1 MKLYEIYL
9 TEEQLEEINLKQMGA
24 GALALGSLMGTP
36 KAGSSDMQI
45 DMPDNLKNPAIYQD
59 MTSKIPK
66 IPEVLKYPIEVS
78 KAAQK
83 WVTAIPNKIFNK
95 VTGLRTIDQFLKD
108 IINLPE
114 FNMYVDTVL
123 LNNMEPITNDT
134 IKPNVDN
141 LVRDQIAFEFK
152 WRGYKVKRAEGQSTE
167 FQKWTKQNDYVV
179 RSAKPGQDI
188 VTYIK
193 WKGTMDNPGNPLQRL
208 TQQGSLWAT
217 FGVSTIVI
225 PWDQPYESAKIKIK
239 DKYDWDSYYQMT
251 PEEVKRMAGN
261 LFHNFM
267 TGDVNGIYSRG
278 FALAEHFAVSRM
290 PDARSAQMLAKQY
303 AKYGIKVDSKDLQKY
318 RIVELEYNV
327 SELMPKETWIQMQS
341 EINQS
346 LESN

>member
-134 IKPNVDN
+134 IKPNVDK
-141 LVRDQIAFEFK
+141 LVRDQIENAFNYRKNIPPSHKNHGFSN
-152 WRGYKVKRAEGQSTE
+152 WA
-167 FQKWTKQNDYVV
+167 KQNSYVV

-188 VTYIK
+188 VTYIQ
-193 WKGTMDNPGNPLQRL
+193 WQGTNNNPGNPLQRL

-217 FGVSTIVI
+217 FGKSTMVI
-225 PWDQPYESAKIKIK
+225 SWDSPYESATIKIK

-251 PEEVKRMAGN
+251 PEEVKRTAGN

-267 TGDVNGIYSRG
+267 TGNVNGIYSRG
-278 FALAEHFAVSRM
+278 FALAEHYATMQM
-290 PDARSAQMLAKQY
+290 PDAKSAQILATEY

-318 RIVELEYNV
+318 RIVELEYKV
-327 SELMPKETWIQMQS
+327 SELMSKEVWQKMQS
-341 EINQS
+341 DINQS
-346 LESN
+346 LQSN